1 MTRFQ
6 PHSDVSAG
14 ASAPSLAVRV
24 LAALSLCAG
33 GAALIASTASAGP
46 PHREFVGT
54 QAYHKPTL
62 VQWNRVRDA
71 KLRTFRLQL
80 DWARVERDRPTGCD
94 EHTCE
99 RHVYDWSGSDQRFA
113 GAAQRGI
120 RILPYLLGSPR
131 WATSDSRWPPVRY
144 RPGYANWKRQAFYDF
159 AKAAARRY
167 GVGGDFW
174 RLYPRL
180 PEIPARDWQVWN
192 EPNLPNFWW
201 WDERGRKVA
210 REYAALLKPTAA
222 HLRAGDPAARVVT
235 AGMTSSLYSSLSP
248 GGFLRE
254 VFSVRGTAS
263 SVDFIGLH
271 PYAPDPAGMIEQ
283 VRLARRGVSSTA
295 ARALPMWLTEV
306 GWSTGGPLRRSRAP
320 GSSLAEREHN
330 QARYLRE
337 AYRRLFESSDRL
349 RVRGATWFS
358 LADLHLASPHRDM
371 WYHHAGLFREDGV
384 TPKLAWRAMRCV
396 TGTGSCRY

>member
-1 MTRFQ
+1 MKRF
-6 PHSDVSAG
+6 PSHSDVRPG
-14 ASAPSLAVRV
+14 ASASCLAVRV

-33 GAALIASTASAGP
+33 GAALVASTASAGP

-54 QAYHKPTL
+54 QAREPTI
-62 VQWNRVRDA
+62 VQWNRLRDA
-71 KLRTFRLQL
+71 RLRTLRLQL
-80 DWARVERDRPTGCD
+80 NWARVEGDRPTGCD
-94 EHTCE
+94 EHACK
-99 RHVYDWSGSDQRFA
+99 RHVYQWRRYDRIFA
-113 GAAQRGI
+113 RAAQRGI

-131 WATSDSRWPPVRY
+131 WATRDARWPPVRY

-167 GVGGDFW
+167 GVHGDLW
-174 RLYPRL
+174 RLIPTL

-201 WDERGRKVA
+201 MDERGRKVA
-210 REYAALLKPTAA
+210 REYAALVKPTAA
-222 HLRAGDPAARVVT
+222 RLRAGDPAARVVT
-235 AGMTSSLYSSLSP
+235 AGMTSSLYSSLPP

-283 VRLARRGVSSTA
+283 VRLARLGVSSTA
-295 ARALPMWLTEV
+295 ARALPIWLTEV
-306 GWSTGGPLRRSRAP
+306 GWSTGGPLRRYRAP
-320 GSSLAEREHN
+320 GSTLAERERS

-337 AYRRLFESSDRL
+337 AYRRLFEFSGRL
-349 RVRGATWFS
+349 RVRGAIWFRF
-358 LADLHLASPHRDM
+358 ADLHLASPHRDM
-371 WYHHAGLFREDGV
+371 WYHHSGLFRENGLD
-384 TPKLAWRAMRCV
+384 PKLAWRAMRCV
-396 TGTGSCRY
+396 TGTGTCRY